1 MTERTRMF
9 FDSGGVTCAAYLY
22 HPTEAKGLMPC
33 VVMGHGASGTMDS
46 LFPLAEQFASAGM
59 TVLVFD
65 YRYFGASGGQPRQL
79 MDTRQ
84 QREDWHAA
92 IRFARNCKGI
102 DPERIALW
110 GTSFSG
116 GHVIAVAATD
126 QRIAAVVSQVPLI
139 DAWRGGPGVRRP
151 MREVLKIFVAAFRD
165 AIRGLLGRPPYLIP
179 VFGSPGEAAQ
189 FTDPKLKPFFDA
201 LQRESSTWRNEFTPR
216 LVLAAPRY
224 RSGTAQRLKM
234 PLLVCI
240 ADDDVNASPSFAAYV
255 AKQAPR
261 GEVKSYPVGHFD
273 VYHEINR
280 EVFEQVI
287 ADQITF
293 LRTHLLAPS
302 IDEPSLGPKEHI
314 AG

>member
-1 MTERTRMF
+1 MTERTKMS
-9 FDSGGVTCAAYLY
+9 FDSGGVTCTAYLY
-22 HPTEAKGLMPC
+22 RPAEAKGLVPC
-33 VVMGHGASGTMDS
+33 VVMGHGASGTMES
-46 LFPLAEQFASAGM
+46 LFPLAERFAAADM
-59 TVLVFD
+59 AVLVFD

-79 MDTRQ
+79 LDTRR
-84 QREDWHAA
+84 QREDWYAA

-139 DAWRGGPGVRRP
+139 DAWRGGPSVKRP

-165 AIRGLLGRPPYLIP
+165 TIRGLLGRPPYLIP
-179 VFGSPGEAAQ
+179 VFGNPGEAAQ
-189 FTDPKLKPFFDA
+189 FTDPKIKPFFDG

-224 RSGTAQRLKM
+224 RSGTAERLKM
-234 PLLVCI
+234 PLLVCV
-240 ADDDVNASPSFAAYV
+240 ADEDVNASPSFAAYV

-261 GEVKSYPVGHFD
+261 GELKRYPVGHFD
-273 VYHEINR
+273 VYHEMNR
-280 EVFEQVI
+280 EVFEEVI

-293 LRTHLLAPS
+293 LRTHLLDSS
-302 IDEPSLGPKEHI
+302 IHESSPDLKGHI
-314 AG
+314 GG